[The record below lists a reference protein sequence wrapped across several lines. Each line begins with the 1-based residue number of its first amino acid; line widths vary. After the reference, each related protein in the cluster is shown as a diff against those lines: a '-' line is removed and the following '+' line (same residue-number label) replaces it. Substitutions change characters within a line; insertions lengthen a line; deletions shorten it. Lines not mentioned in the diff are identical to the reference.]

1 MNSSFKRLIC
11 SAVSAAVLL
20 CMTSAAALE
29 KKEEQTEQSPVSV
42 TFPTLE
48 SDKTIV
54 GNDGITVVG
63 TAAGETS
70 LAVTVNG
77 KSAGSAEVLPD
88 GSFSAKI
95 TSFAIDAGLNDIELS
110 PKSGKASTSL
120 RVKKQYYYDVADFP
134 HEISG
139 AAESYWQTGVSKF
152 CPELS
157 VGGQTIKTLN
167 GFSLRPEDG
176 RDADKASAD
185 IDISGVKKQVRYFR
199 STIGVDDFA
208 NVGGTVGSSVV
219 FSVLADG
226 KTVAV
231 SREMDINEVDEIF
244 AEIPAVTKKLTLRVS
259 SVDGSNRG
267 DYGDFINPRIFLRS
281 EDFSGT
287 ETELGSFSEQSTLTA
302 KAQTAARLNLK
313 GDFSSVTVK
322 PEKAGDRVFGRL
334 FKFTYSFARSM
345 QNGALCEAELSPD
358 GQGNYTFALNGLY
371 GPGEYLFVF
380 DGVTEIKTAQSDKGY
395 IFSDGKAKTGLLN
408 MTVNFS
414 GKISAPLD
422 PVTAEPA
429 ATSEKSVATKD
440 EINRARETYQSY
452 ITNLEKFPSKMK
464 IGNKEYVGFSDRDFS
479 KLSQKAGTD
488 EVAKSE
494 TAEIVL
500 LHKSGLQFTLKT
512 AFYPDYAAFD
522 WVLYFENITSS
533 NSPIVTDISSA
544 ELKFEGENPVI
555 LTSCGDTE
563 ADTQATAPFIPR
575 SYSLEDTNSVS
586 FCPSNGRSTEV
597 GFPYYNFEY
606 GNGGA
611 LIATSWAGQWQTDFE
626 YSDGVTS
633 FSGRQQTFNSYL
645 KAGEIARTPLTA
657 VILYDGRNTDRA
669 TNLWRRWMIDCNMYK
684 KDGKTNLKPFIAG
697 LPGEV
702 MRETEQ
708 NMVRRINYYNEQ
720 NVDIDYFWIDA
731 GWYIDGNTKTW
742 IHVGNWTMDTDRF
755 PNKLLS
761 VSEAC
766 KNAGMKGGVIL
777 WFEPER
783 NAFSLKDNEF
793 DLYGAK
799 KEWIVGYNGAKNTA
813 VGPDDYHI
821 FDLGNNEALFW
832 MTDKIKTVLTE
843 GNISIYREDFNN
855 GWTRR
860 IWNQINAAEP
870 DRAGMIENGGVQGHL
885 RLWDN
890 ILSLDNIEM
899 IDSCASGGH
908 RLELETMRRAVALH
922 PTDYNYN
929 DLTARHRAS
938 YGLACWF
945 PFTGANTGFDNYHTF
960 TDKYIM
966 RSSFRQS
973 IACQVNIEGFSE
985 QRKQLLRDCIS
996 EWKSI
1001 NGYFYDDIYE
1011 LTDSNVSGNEWYAYS
1026 YINPDE
1032 QDGFALVFNHGGKFS
1047 PSSKNIRLKGLNP
1060 DDTYELTFAD
1070 FDGTV
1075 TASGAE
1081 LMSVGVEMTLD
1092 ENEHNGGG
1100 DSDIIYIRRTSSAVK
1115 FGDTDGDGEITVTD
1129 ALLALQGSVNKITLD
1144 NDAQKRADVDGD
1156 EKITVTD
1163 ALLILQKA
1171 VNKIDVFPAE

>member
-1 MNSSFKRLIC
+1 
-11 SAVSAAVLL
+11 
-20 CMTSAAALE
+20 
-29 KKEEQTEQSPVSV
+29 
-42 TFPTLE
+42 
-48 SDKTIV
+48 
-54 GNDGITVVG
+54 
-63 TAAGETS
+63 
-70 LAVTVNG
+70 
-77 KSAGSAEVLPD
+77 
-88 GSFSAKI
+88 
-95 TSFAIDAGLNDIELS
+95 
-110 PKSGKASTSL
+110 
-120 RVKKQYYYDVADFP
+120 
-134 HEISG
+134 
-139 AAESYWQTGVSKF
+139 
-152 CPELS
+152 
-157 VGGQTIKTLN
+157 
-167 GFSLRPEDG
+167 
-176 RDADKASAD
+176 
-185 IDISGVKKQVRYFR
+185 
-199 STIGVDDFA
+199 
-208 NVGGTVGSSVV
+208 
-219 FSVLADG
+219 
-226 KTVAV
+226 
-231 SREMDINEVDEIF
+231 
-244 AEIPAVTKKLTLRVS
+244 
-259 SVDGSNRG
+259 
-267 DYGDFINPRIFLRS
+267 
-281 EDFSGT
+281 
-287 ETELGSFSEQSTLTA
+287 
-302 KAQTAARLNLK
+302 
-313 GDFSSVTVK
+313 
-322 PEKAGDRVFGRL
+322 
-334 FKFTYSFARSM
+334 
-345 QNGALCEAELSPD
+345 
-358 GQGNYTFALNGLY
+358 
-371 GPGEYLFVF
+371 
-380 DGVTEIKTAQSDKGY
+380 
-395 IFSDGKAKTGLLN
+395 
-408 MTVNFS
+408 
-414 GKISAPLD
+414 
-422 PVTAEPA
+422 
-429 ATSEKSVATKD
+429 
-440 EINRARETYQSY
+440 
-452 ITNLEKFPSKMK
+452 
-464 IGNKEYVGFSDRDFS
+464 
-479 KLSQKAGTD
+479 
-488 EVAKSE
+488 
-494 TAEIVL
+494 
-500 LHKSGLQFTLKT
+500 
-512 AFYPDYAAFD
+512 
-522 WVLYFENITSS
+522 
-533 NSPIVTDISSA
+533 
-544 ELKFEGENPVI
+544 
-555 LTSCGDTE
+555 
-563 ADTQATAPFIPR
+563 
-575 SYSLEDTNSVS
+575 
-586 FCPSNGRSTEV
+586 
-597 GFPYYNFEY
+597 
-606 GNGGA
+606 
-611 LIATSWAGQWQTDFE
+611 
-626 YSDGVTS
+626 
-633 FSGRQQTFNSYL
+633 
-645 KAGEIARTPLTA
+645 
-657 VILYDGRNTDRA
+657 
-669 TNLWRRWMIDCNMYK
+669 MIDCNMYK
-684 KDGKTNLKPFIAG
+684 KDGKTNLEPFIAG
-697 LPGEV
+697 LPSEV

-708 NMVRRINYYNEQ
+708 NTVRRINYYNEQ

-855 GWTRR
+855 GWTLR

-1100 DSDIIYIRRTSSAVK
+1100 DSDIIYIRRVSSAVK

-1129 ALLALQGSVNKITLD
+1129 ALLALQSSVNKIALD
-1144 NDAQKRADVDGD
+1144 DDAQKRADVDGD
-1156 EKITVTD
+1156 GKITVTD
-1163 ALLILQKA
+1163 SLLILQKA

>member
-29 KKEEQTEQSPVSV
+29 KKEEQTEQSHVSV

-63 TAAGETS
+63 TAVGETS

-134 HEISG
+134 HDILG

-176 RDADKASAD
+176 RDADEASAD

-244 AEIPAVTKKLTLRVS
+244 AEIPAVTKKLNLRVS

-429 ATSEKSVATKD
+429 ATSEKSAATKD

-563 ADTQATAPFIPR
+563 AVTQSTAPFIPR
-575 SYSLEDTNSVS
+575 SFELEETPSLS
-586 FCPSNGRSTEV
+586 FCPSSGRSTEV
-597 GFPYYNFEY
+597 GFPYYNFKY
-606 GNGGA
+606 GNRGV
-611 LIATSWAGQWQTDFE
+611 LLTTSRAGQWQTDFE
-626 YSDGVTS
+626 YSKGVTS

-645 KAGEIARTPLTA
+645 KPGKTARTPPTA
-657 VILYDGRNTDRA
+657 
-669 TNLWRRWMIDCNMYK
+669 
-684 KDGKTNLKPFIAG
+684 
-697 LPGEV
+697 
-702 MRETEQ
+702 
-708 NMVRRINYYNEQ
+708 
-720 NVDIDYFWIDA
+720 
-731 GWYIDGNTKTW
+731 
-742 IHVGNWTMDTDRF
+742 
-755 PNKLLS
+755 
-761 VSEAC
+761 
-766 KNAGMKGGVIL
+766 
-777 WFEPER
+777 
-783 NAFSLKDNEF
+783 
-793 DLYGAK
+793 
-799 KEWIVGYNGAKNTA
+799 
-813 VGPDDYHI
+813 
-821 FDLGNNEALFW
+821 
-832 MTDKIKTVLTE
+832 
-843 GNISIYREDFNN
+843 
-855 GWTRR
+855 
-860 IWNQINAAEP
+860 
-870 DRAGMIENGGVQGHL
+870 
-885 RLWDN
+885 
-890 ILSLDNIEM
+890 
-899 IDSCASGGH
+899 
-908 RLELETMRRAVALH
+908 
-922 PTDYNYN
+922 
-929 DLTARHRAS
+929 
-938 YGLACWF
+938 
-945 PFTGANTGFDNYHTF
+945 
-960 TDKYIM
+960 
-966 RSSFRQS
+966 
-973 IACQVNIEGFSE
+973 
-985 QRKQLLRDCIS
+985 
-996 EWKSI
+996 
-1001 NGYFYDDIYE
+1001 
-1011 LTDSNVSGNEWYAYS
+1011 
-1026 YINPDE
+1026 
-1032 QDGFALVFNHGGKFS
+1032 
-1047 PSSKNIRLKGLNP
+1047 PS
-1060 DDTYELTFAD
+1060 T
-1070 FDGTV
+1070 
-1075 TASGAE
+1075 
-1081 LMSVGVEMTLD
+1081 
-1092 ENEHNGGG
+1092 
-1100 DSDIIYIRRTSSAVK
+1100 
-1115 FGDTDGDGEITVTD
+1115 FGDGG
-1129 ALLALQGSVNKITLD
+1129 
-1144 NDAQKRADVDGD
+1144 
-1156 EKITVTD
+1156 
-1163 ALLILQKA
+1163 
-1171 VNKIDVFPAE
+1171 

>member
-1 MNSSFKRLIC
+1 M
-11 SAVSAAVLL
+11 
-20 CMTSAAALE
+20 
-29 KKEEQTEQSPVSV
+29 
-42 TFPTLE
+42 
-48 SDKTIV
+48 
-54 GNDGITVVG
+54 
-63 TAAGETS
+63 
-70 LAVTVNG
+70 
-77 KSAGSAEVLPD
+77 
-88 GSFSAKI
+88 KI
-95 TSFAIDAGLNDIELS
+95 AF
-110 PKSGKASTSL
+110 SGKASE
-120 RVKKQYYYDVADFP
+120 P
-134 HEISG
+134 
-139 AAESYWQTGVSKF
+139 
-152 CPELS
+152 
-157 VGGQTIKTLN
+157 
-167 GFSLRPEDG
+167 
-176 RDADKASAD
+176 
-185 IDISGVKKQVRYFR
+185 
-199 STIGVDDFA
+199 
-208 NVGGTVGSSVV
+208 
-219 FSVLADG
+219 LADP
-226 KTVAV
+226 
-231 SREMDINEVDEIF
+231 S
-244 AEIPAVTKKLTLRVS
+244 AEGAPPTL
-259 SVDGSNRG
+259 SN
-267 DYGDFINPRIFLRS
+267 
-281 EDFSGT
+281 
-287 ETELGSFSEQSTLTA
+287 
-302 KAQTAARLNLK
+302 KATDA
-313 GDFSSVTVK
+313 
-322 PEKAGDRVFGRL
+322 EKARAKEV
-334 FKFTYSFARSM
+334 
-345 QNGALCEAELSPD
+345 
-358 GQGNYTFALNGLY
+358 Y
-371 GPGEYLFVF
+371 G
-380 DGVTEIKTAQSDKGY
+380 T
-395 IFSDGKAKTGLLN
+395 
-408 MTVNFS
+408 
-414 GKISAPLD
+414 
-422 PVTAEPA
+422 
-429 ATSEKSVATKD
+429 
-440 EINRARETYQSY
+440 Y
-452 ITNLEKFPSKMK
+452 ITDLEKFPSKMK
-464 IGNKEYVGFSDRDFS
+464 IGDSEYVGFSSGDFT
-479 KLSQKAGTD
+479 KISQKTETH
-488 EVAKSE
+488 EVTKSE
-494 TAEIVL
+494 NTEIEL
-500 LHKSGLQFTLKT
+500 LHKSGLTFTLKT
-512 AFYPDYAAFD
+512 VFYPDYAAFD
-522 WVLYFENITSS
+522 WVIYFTNITAANSS
-533 NSPIVTDISSA
+533 TVTDISPA

-563 ADTQATAPFIPR
+563 AATQSTAPFIPR
-575 SYSLEDTNSVS
+575 SFELEETPSLS
-586 FCPSNGRSTEV
+586 FCPSSGRSTEV
-597 GFPYYNFEY
+597 GFPYYNFKY
-606 GNGGA
+606 GNRGV
-611 LIATSWAGQWQTDFE
+611 LLTTSRAGQWQTDFE
-626 YSDGVTS
+626 YSKGVTS

-684 KDGKTNLKPFIAG
+684 KDGKTNLEPFIAG

-855 GWTRR
+855 GWTLR

-1100 DSDIIYIRRTSSAVK
+1100 DSDIIYIRRVSSAVK

-1129 ALLALQGSVNKITLD
+1129 ALLALQSSVNKIALD
-1144 NDAQKRADVDGD
+1144 DDAQKRADVDGD
-1156 EKITVTD
+1156 GKITVTD
-1163 ALLILQKA
+1163 SLLILQKA

>member
-1 MNSSFKRLIC
+1 
-11 SAVSAAVLL
+11 
-20 CMTSAAALE
+20 
-29 KKEEQTEQSPVSV
+29 
-42 TFPTLE
+42 
-48 SDKTIV
+48 
-54 GNDGITVVG
+54 
-63 TAAGETS
+63 
-70 LAVTVNG
+70 
-77 KSAGSAEVLPD
+77 
-88 GSFSAKI
+88 
-95 TSFAIDAGLNDIELS
+95 
-110 PKSGKASTSL
+110 
-120 RVKKQYYYDVADFP
+120 
-134 HEISG
+134 
-139 AAESYWQTGVSKF
+139 
-152 CPELS
+152 
-157 VGGQTIKTLN
+157 
-167 GFSLRPEDG
+167 
-176 RDADKASAD
+176 
-185 IDISGVKKQVRYFR
+185 
-199 STIGVDDFA
+199 
-208 NVGGTVGSSVV
+208 
-219 FSVLADG
+219 
-226 KTVAV
+226 
-231 SREMDINEVDEIF
+231 
-244 AEIPAVTKKLTLRVS
+244 
-259 SVDGSNRG
+259 
-267 DYGDFINPRIFLRS
+267 
-281 EDFSGT
+281 
-287 ETELGSFSEQSTLTA
+287 
-302 KAQTAARLNLK
+302 
-313 GDFSSVTVK
+313 
-322 PEKAGDRVFGRL
+322 
-334 FKFTYSFARSM
+334 
-345 QNGALCEAELSPD
+345 
-358 GQGNYTFALNGLY
+358 
-371 GPGEYLFVF
+371 
-380 DGVTEIKTAQSDKGY
+380 
-395 IFSDGKAKTGLLN
+395 
-408 MTVNFS
+408 
-414 GKISAPLD
+414 
-422 PVTAEPA
+422 
-429 ATSEKSVATKD
+429 
-440 EINRARETYQSY
+440 
-452 ITNLEKFPSKMK
+452 
-464 IGNKEYVGFSDRDFS
+464 
-479 KLSQKAGTD
+479 
-488 EVAKSE
+488 
-494 TAEIVL
+494 
-500 LHKSGLQFTLKT
+500 
-512 AFYPDYAAFD
+512 
-522 WVLYFENITSS
+522 
-533 NSPIVTDISSA
+533 
-544 ELKFEGENPVI
+544 
-555 LTSCGDTE
+555 
-563 ADTQATAPFIPR
+563 
-575 SYSLEDTNSVS
+575 
-586 FCPSNGRSTEV
+586 
-597 GFPYYNFEY
+597 
-606 GNGGA
+606 
-611 LIATSWAGQWQTDFE
+611 
-626 YSDGVTS
+626 
-633 FSGRQQTFNSYL
+633 
-645 KAGEIARTPLTA
+645 
-657 VILYDGRNTDRA
+657 
-669 TNLWRRWMIDCNMYK
+669 MIDCNMYK
-684 KDGKTNLKPFIAG
+684 KDGKTNLEPFIAG

-855 GWTRR
+855 GWTLR

-1081 LMSVGVEMTLD
+1081 LMSVGV
-1092 ENEHNGGG
+1092 
-1100 DSDIIYIRRTSSAVK
+1100 
-1115 FGDTDGDGEITVTD
+1115 
-1129 ALLALQGSVNKITLD
+1129 
-1144 NDAQKRADVDGD
+1144 
-1156 EKITVTD
+1156 
-1163 ALLILQKA
+1163 
-1171 VNKIDVFPAE
+1171 